1 MHKIIHKRKLA
12 PDTYLFEVEAPLI
25 AMSRRPGQF
34 IMICPDSHSERIPI
48 SIAGGNAEKG
58 TIQFVIQ
65 AIGQTT
71 KKITAL
77 EGGDIIENVVGP
89 LGAESELKHFGTVVF
104 IGGGYGVAAIL
115 SIAQAC
121 QKLGN
126 RVISIVGAR
135 KKELLIL
142 LDEVKAVSHEV
153 RVSTNDG
160 SLGTKGLVLDVLKQM
175 IDEGEQIDKVFAIGP
190 VPMMEAVSQLTRPY
204 GISTTVSLNPIMV
217 DGTGMCGGCRVEVG
231 GEIKFACYEGPEF
244 DGHLVDFRSLANRQ
258 KWYKEMELTALKRVE
273 GGIEI
278 ERYFPID
285 ENCPIEEIIRSVPI
299 HVPPEIDPNRTLELN
314 PRQRMKIPRQKMPVQ
329 DARIRVC
336 NFAEVNLG
344 FSPELAQIEA
354 ARCIQCR
361 VPHCV
366 EGCPVHIDIPAF
378 IKRIEAG
385 DFIGAAEKIKE
396 TNQLPAVCGRVC
408 PQESQCEAVCI
419 VGKKSTPVSI
429 GRLERFAADYE
440 RTYGQPKLIQ
450 RNPTGKRVAV
460 VGSGPAGLTVAAELI
475 KKGHEVTVFE
485 ALHKFGGVLIYG
497 IPEFRLPNEVVERE
511 VMELQRLGVKFIK
524 NVFIGRTLTVEEL
537 FKQGFHAVFLGTG
550 AGHPSMLEIPGEG
563 LKGIYTANEFLTR
576 INLMQ
581 ADHFPEYTTPVM
593 VGRKVVVIGC
603 GNTAIDAARIAI
615 RLGRD
620 EVTVV
625 YRRSREEVPA
635 RIEELAHAEEEG
647 VKFSFLS
654 NPTHFIPD
662 DNGWVK
668 GLACAQMELGP
679 PDESGRRRPIP
690 IPNSE
695 FVIETDTVV
704 TALGFNV
711 NPIIAKTTPGL
722 EVDRRG
728 VVVAD
733 PETGQTSRE
742 GVFAGGDVITGGATV
757 ILAMGQGKKAA
768 GAIDAYLRGNRLA

>member
-1 MHKIIHKRKLA
+1 
-12 PDTYLFEVEAPLI
+12 
-25 AMSRRPGQF
+25 
-34 IMICPDSHSERIPI
+34 
-48 SIAGGNAEKG
+48 
-58 TIQFVIQ
+58 
-65 AIGQTT
+65 
-71 KKITAL
+71 
-77 EGGDIIENVVGP
+77 
-89 LGAESELKHFGTVVF
+89 
-104 IGGGYGVAAIL
+104 
-115 SIAQAC
+115 
-121 QKLGN
+121 
-126 RVISIVGAR
+126 
-135 KKELLIL
+135 
-142 LDEVKAVSHEV
+142 
-153 RVSTNDG
+153 
-160 SLGTKGLVLDVLKQM
+160 
-175 IDEGEQIDKVFAIGP
+175 
-190 VPMMEAVSQLTRPY
+190 
-204 GISTTVSLNPIMV
+204 
-217 DGTGMCGGCRVEVG
+217 
-231 GEIKFACYEGPEF
+231 
-244 DGHLVDFRSLANRQ
+244 
-258 KWYKEMELTALKRVE
+258 
-273 GGIEI
+273 
-278 ERYFPID
+278 
-285 ENCPIEEIIRSVPI
+285 
-299 HVPPEIDPNRTLELN
+299 
-314 PRQRMKIPRQKMPVQ
+314 
-329 DARIRVC
+329 
-336 NFAEVNLG
+336 
-344 FSPELAQIEA
+344 
-354 ARCIQCR
+354 
-361 VPHCV
+361 
-366 EGCPVHIDIPAF
+366 VHIDIPAF
-378 IKRIEAG
+378 IKRIEQG

-408 PQESQCEAVCI
+408 PQESQCEAACI

-440 RTYGQPKLIQ
+440 RTYGQPKIPPSPPFQRGEGGISLDRSAGIQ

-511 VMELQRLGVKFIK
+511 VMELQRLGVKFVK

-537 FKQGFHAVFLGTG
+537 FKQVFHAVFLGTG

-654 NPTHFIPD
+654 NPTYFIPD

-668 GLACAQMELGP
+668 GLACDKMELGP

-768 GAIDAYLRGNRLA
+768 GAIDAYLIRGSRGSENRD